1 MSTELQGIYSLH
13 GVKLPAVMEVGRQ
26 PRTVLCVDSEGDA
39 YVFGSDGKSLDY
51 ILPSKIRPLKT
62 EAEKFFEKF
71 GGEEIILEDWSGDHY
86 FTVLRLE
93 KTGKIKLIDEKG
105 RYSWLQEDQLGWNW
119 ILRKDKKKFELEPVH
134 LLGWWFK
141 RDDSISLITRQFK
154 DRLMFNSGWYHMEDF
169 EDAQFSKDPQAHDD
183 EWLTHEQVRKSYESK

>member
-1 MSTELQGIYSLH
+1 MSTEMQGTYTLH
-13 GVKLPAVMEVGRQ
+13 GVKLPAVMEVYGE
-26 PRTVLCVDSEGDA
+26 PRTVICVDDDKIARYFSP
-39 YVFGSDGKSLDY
+39 SGKWVHGIS
-51 ILPSKIRPLKT
+51 IEQVRPLKT

-119 ILRKDKKKFELEPVH
+119 ILRKDKKNFELEPRH

-141 RDDSISLITRQFK
+141 QGDSISLIARKFK
-154 DRLMFNSGWYHMEDF
+154 DRLMYEGGWCKLEDF
-169 EDAQFSKDPQAHDD
+169 ENSVFSKNPQAPDD
-183 EWLTHEQVRKSYESK
+183 EWLTIDQVRKSYD